1 MPTFVVVRVV
11 AITAPIFFMI
21 ALIPYV
27 RNDFVL
33 AALYIAIIAVSS
45 LRYERHDF
53 TYLAIGCLVLF
64 VSEYFFISTGVE
76 TFERRS
82 LLGVMPVWL
91 PLLWAYVFVAIKR
104 GILIIEKY
112 L

>member
-1 MPTFVVVRVV
+1 MPTLVVMRLIAV
-11 AITAPIFFMI
+11 AFPVFCMI

-27 RNDFVL
+27 RDDLVL
-33 AALYIAIIAVSS
+33 ALVYLAIIGVSS
-45 LRYERHDF
+45 FRYQRHDF
-53 TYLAIGCLVLF
+53 TYLVVGCLVLF

-82 LLGVMPVWL
+82 LFGVMPLWL
-91 PLLWAYVFVAIKR
+91 PLLWAYIFVAIKR
-104 GILIIEKY
+104 GIVIVEKY